1 MLLLD
6 CISEICPCLWRVQ
19 PHISWHHLKN
29 ARHSG
34 ELFGRQWQTYLAKL
48 CPKESISKHPAETDV
63 CDQCWGSFSPC
74 AAARI
79 AVGLSSLL
87 GFPSV
92 TYGTRCLQAPK
103 QMAMKIFLHGFRKF
117 ESRVVVLGIFLTAYV
132 LLGLYHTLAFL
143 SHVLTELLG

>member
-1 MLLLD
+1 M
-6 CISEICPCLWRVQ
+6 
-19 PHISWHHLKN
+19 
-29 ARHSG
+29 
-34 ELFGRQWQTYLAKL
+34 
-48 CPKESISKHPAETDV
+48 
-63 CDQCWGSFSPC
+63 
-74 AAARI
+74 
-79 AVGLSSLL
+79 GLSSLL

-103 QMAMKIFLHGFRKF
+103 QMAMKIFLHGFQKF